1 MERTDDAIEVD
12 YSVLPEVAQRPDAE
26 RRGLAGVQRFEGNL
40 ITHLSFACASLEG
53 EFIAQRGEGLA
64 FEEGIIQSLG
74 EMSDG
79 FEHADAI
86 FISFL
91 TVGYRWSRSGER
103 RLQQRESDEH
113 LLAVGRH

>member
-53 EFIAQRGEGLA
+53 EFIAQRGESLA
-64 FEEGIIQSLG
+64 FEEGIMQSLG

-86 FISFL
+86 FIL
-91 TVGYRWSRSGER
+91 P
-103 RLQQRESDEH
+103 
-113 LLAVGRH
+113 